1 MHTFLLS
8 RASHL
13 LIVWIKTSSLLF
25 CCYHSHE
32 LSSCHN
38 IWLTPTKSKG
48 LLETNSRLKK
58 VTAVNTPSRF
68 GSVEDTTSNIRVCCS
83 HVNLTAPAV
92 LISVIRPPKYPDVKY
107 HRILYSIAAALL
119 VDCGCLSPLLTP
131 KKSQKKICL
140 LLRFSTCLLLRF
152 STVCHP
158 KIASIKDLRAHPKI
172 ALPKM
177 KFVRG
182 VYSGF
187 SAINSG
193 ADMN

>member
-1 MHTFLLS
+1 MLPITTNLLQQKSAPKLRNSSMHTFLLS

-48 LLETNSRLKK
+48 LLGTNSRLKK

-92 LISVIRPPKYPDVKY
+92 LISVIRPSKYPDVKY
-107 HRILYSIAAALL
+107 HRILYSIAAASDQLY
-119 VDCGCLSPLLTP
+119 P
-131 KKSQKKICL
+131 KNQS
-140 LLRFSTCLLLRF
+140 
-152 STVCHP
+152 
-158 KIASIKDLRAHPKI
+158 
-172 ALPKM
+172 
-177 KFVRG
+177 
-182 VYSGF
+182 
-187 SAINSG
+187 
-193 ADMN
+193 